1 MKCNRIPG
9 NKTFTHQ
16 TDWKWTNHRL
26 AWVRKAKNQP
36 TTELRVA
43 MPLQSSRRY
52 QNESKVTLKLP
63 SDMKE
68 NDTENDIQEIS
79 TTSEVQEMEIT
90 TETPF
95 STELLETETELPDIT
110 TLKSQTEFK
119 GTTEL
124 PDPPEFST
132 QTENTIKAKNTME
145 EMTTEATNLELEANN
160 SVQKAAKMTHEEDV
174 KNKEKIAVATVL
186 REEEEEEGAKAEKEK
201 MSAVLQQ
208 NSDKEQKILQAS
220 SLAIPQKQQQQQ
232 QSNEEIPEN
241 SLKNNENSRK
251 KENLKEDKS
260 VRPLTTE
267 ATAEVVIEKEFF
279 NATDAL
285 QEEKDVTIEEQRIGV
300 EVAAFEASEAAEAN
314 TKKVVKESEKEILH
328 TSTEKTTEKQF
339 NYAETK
345 VKVEQNPRRM
355 FQGWRYRLQTILRTL
370 EEEARLKKRIQDE
383 ERKDFEKQQQKKST
397 SHKLLR
403 TTVASSAATSRRP
416 SPPPARSQQEATD
429 EVEAIQIDS
438 SWQRQQEPKDLS
450 TTLTLPFTT
459 QEILGKILN

>member
-36 TTELRVA
+36 KTELRVA

-63 SDMKE
+63 SDDMKE
-68 NDTENDIQEIS
+68 NDKENDIQEIS
-79 TTSEVQEMEIT
+79 TISEVQEMEIT

-95 STELLETETELPDIT
+95 ETELLETETELPDIT

-132 QTENTIKAKNTME
+132 QPENTIKAKKVME
-145 EMTTEATNLELEANN
+145 EMTTEANN

-174 KNKEKIAVATVL
+174 KSKEKIAVATVL
-186 REEEEEEGAKAEKEK
+186 REEEEGAKAEKEK

-220 SLAIPQKQQQQQ
+220 SLAIPQKQQQQ
-232 QSNEEIPEN
+232 SNEEIPEN

-260 VRPLTTE
+260 ERPLTTE
-267 ATAEVVIEKEFF
+267 AGEVVIEKEFF

-300 EVAAFEASEAAEAN
+300 EVAASEASEAAEAN

-345 VKVEQNPRRM
+345 VKVEQQNPRRRLGM

-370 EEEARLKKRIQDE
+370 EEKARLKKRLQD
-383 ERKDFEKQQQKKST
+383 ERKDFEEKST

-403 TTVASSAATSRRP
+403 TTVASSSAATSLRPP

>member
-36 TTELRVA
+36 KTELRVA
-43 MPLQSSRRY
+43 MPLQSRRRY

-63 SDMKE
+63 SDDMKE
-68 NDTENDIQEIS
+68 NDKENDIQEIS
-79 TTSEVQEMEIT
+79 TISEVQEMEIT

-95 STELLETETELPDIT
+95 ETELFVTETELPDIT
-110 TLKSQTEFK
+110 TLKNQTELK

-132 QTENTIKAKNTME
+132 QTENTIKAKNVVD
-145 EMTTEATNLELEANN
+145 EMTNLELEANN
-160 SVQKAAKMTHEEDV
+160 SVQKATKMTHEEDV
-174 KNKEKIAVATVL
+174 KSKEKIAVATVL
-186 REEEEEEGAKAEKEK
+186 REEEEGAKAEKPEK

-220 SLAIPQKQQQQQ
+220 SLAIPQKQQQQ
-232 QSNEEIPEN
+232 SNEEIPEN

-260 VRPLTTE
+260 ERPLTTE
-267 ATAEVVIEKEFF
+267 AAEAEAVIEKEFF

-300 EVAAFEASEAAEAN
+300 AASEASEAAEAN

-345 VKVEQNPRRM
+345 VKVEQQNPRRRLGM

-370 EEEARLKKRIQDE
+370 EEEARLKKRLQD
-383 ERKDFEKQQQKKST
+383 ERKDFEEKST

-403 TTVASSAATSRRP
+403 TTVASSAAATSLRPP

>member
-36 TTELRVA
+36 KTELRVA

-63 SDMKE
+63 SDDMKE
-68 NDTENDIQEIS
+68 NDKENDIQEIS
-79 TTSEVQEMEIT
+79 TISEVQEMEIT

-95 STELLETETELPDIT
+95 ETELQRGSSEETELPDIT

-132 QTENTIKAKNTME
+132 QPENTIKAKKVME
-145 EMTTEATNLELEANN
+145 EMTTEANN

-174 KNKEKIAVATVL
+174 KSKEKIAVATVL
-186 REEEEEEGAKAEKEK
+186 REEEEGAKAEKEK

-220 SLAIPQKQQQQQ
+220 SLAIPQKQQQQ
-232 QSNEEIPEN
+232 SNEEIPEN

-260 VRPLTTE
+260 ERPLTTE
-267 ATAEVVIEKEFF
+267 AGEVVIEKEFF

-300 EVAAFEASEAAEAN
+300 EVAASEASEAAEAN

-345 VKVEQNPRRM
+345 VKVEQQNPRRRLGM

-370 EEEARLKKRIQDE
+370 EEKARLKKRLQD
-383 ERKDFEKQQQKKST
+383 ERKDFEQKST

-403 TTVASSAATSRRP
+403 TTVASSSAATSLRPP

>member
-36 TTELRVA
+36 NTELRVA

-63 SDMKE
+63 SDDMKE
-68 NDTENDIQEIS
+68 NDKENDIQEIS
-79 TTSEVQEMEIT
+79 TISEVQEIEIT

-95 STELLETETELPDIT
+95 ETELFVTETELPDIT

-132 QTENTIKAKNTME
+132 QPENTIKAKNVME
-145 EMTTEATNLELEANN
+145 EMTTEANN

-174 KNKEKIAVATVL
+174 KSKEKIAVATVL
-186 REEEEEEGAKAEKEK
+186 REEEEGAKAEKEK

-220 SLAIPQKQQQQQ
+220 SLAIPQKQQQQ
-232 QSNEEIPEN
+232 SNEEIPEN

-260 VRPLTTE
+260 ERPLTTE
-267 ATAEVVIEKEFF
+267 AVIEKEFF

-300 EVAAFEASEAAEAN
+300 AASEASEAAEAN

-345 VKVEQNPRRM
+345 VKVEQQNPRRRLGL

-370 EEEARLKKRIQDE
+370 EEEARLKKKLQDKKLQD
-383 ERKDFEKQQQKKST
+383 ERKDFEAKST

-403 TTVASSAATSRRP
+403 TTAASSSAATSLRP
-416 SPPPARSQQEATD
+416 SSPPARSQQEATD

>member
-36 TTELRVA
+36 NTELRVA

-63 SDMKE
+63 SDDMKE
-68 NDTENDIQEIS
+68 NDKENDIQEIS
-79 TTSEVQEMEIT
+79 TISEVQEMEIT

-95 STELLETETELPDIT
+95 ETELFVTETELPDIT
-110 TLKSQTEFK
+110 TLKSRIEFK

-132 QTENTIKAKNTME
+132 QPENTLKAKNVMD
-145 EMTTEATNLELEANN
+145 EMRTEATNLELEANN

-174 KNKEKIAVATVL
+174 KSKEKIAVATVL
-186 REEEEEEGAKAEKEK
+186 REEEEGAKAEKEK

-232 QSNEEIPEN
+232 SNEEIPEN

-260 VRPLTTE
+260 ERPLTTE
-267 ATAEVVIEKEFF
+267 AGEVVIEKEFF

-300 EVAAFEASEAAEAN
+300 EVAASEASEAAEAN

-345 VKVEQNPRRM
+345 VKVEQQNPRRRLGL
-355 FQGWRYRLQTILRTL
+355 FQGRRYRLQTILRTL
-370 EEEARLKKRIQDE
+370 EEKARLKKRLQD
-383 ERKDFEKQQQKKST
+383 ERKDFEEKST

-403 TTVASSAATSRRP
+403 TTAASSSAATSLRP
-416 SPPPARSQQEATD
+416 SSPPARSQQEATD

>member
-36 TTELRVA
+36 KTELRVA

-63 SDMKE
+63 SDDMKE
-68 NDTENDIQEIS
+68 NDKENDIQEIS
-79 TTSEVQEMEIT
+79 TISEVQEMEIT

-95 STELLETETELPDIT
+95 ETELLETETELPDIT

-132 QTENTIKAKNTME
+132 QPENTIKAKKVME
-145 EMTTEATNLELEANN
+145 EMTTEANN

-174 KNKEKIAVATVL
+174 KSKEKIAVATVL
-186 REEEEEEGAKAEKEK
+186 REEEEGAKAEKEK

-232 QSNEEIPEN
+232 SNEEIPEN

-260 VRPLTTE
+260 ERPLTTE
-267 ATAEVVIEKEFF
+267 AGEVVIEKEFF

-300 EVAAFEASEAAEAN
+300 EVAASEAAEAN

-345 VKVEQNPRRM
+345 VKVEQQNPRRRLGM

-370 EEEARLKKRIQDE
+370 EEEARLKKKLQDKKLQD
-383 ERKDFEKQQQKKST
+383 ERKDFEAKST

-403 TTVASSAATSRRP
+403 TTVASSSAATSLRPP

>member
-1 MKCNRIPG
+1 
-9 NKTFTHQ
+9 
-16 TDWKWTNHRL
+16 
-26 AWVRKAKNQP
+26 
-36 TTELRVA
+36 
-43 MPLQSSRRY
+43 
-52 QNESKVTLKLP
+52 
-63 SDMKE
+63 
-68 NDTENDIQEIS
+68 
-79 TTSEVQEMEIT
+79 
-90 TETPF
+90 
-95 STELLETETELPDIT
+95 
-110 TLKSQTEFK
+110 
-119 GTTEL
+119 
-124 PDPPEFST
+124 
-132 QTENTIKAKNTME
+132 
-145 EMTTEATNLELEANN
+145 
-160 SVQKAAKMTHEEDV
+160 MTHEEDV
-174 KNKEKIAVATVL
+174 KSKEKIAVATVL
-186 REEEEEEGAKAEKEK
+186 REEEEGAKAEKEK

-232 QSNEEIPEN
+232 SNEEIPEN

-260 VRPLTTE
+260 ERPLTTE
-267 ATAEVVIEKEFF
+267 AGEVVIEKEFF

-300 EVAAFEASEAAEAN
+300 EVAASEASEAAEAN

-345 VKVEQNPRRM
+345 VKVEQQNPRRRLGM

-370 EEEARLKKRIQDE
+370 EEEARLKKKLQDKKLQD
-383 ERKDFEKQQQKKST
+383 ERKDFEAKST

-403 TTVASSAATSRRP
+403 TTVASSSAATSLRPP

>member
-1 MKCNRIPG
+1 M
-9 NKTFTHQ
+9 
-16 TDWKWTNHRL
+16 
-26 AWVRKAKNQP
+26 
-36 TTELRVA
+36 
-43 MPLQSSRRY
+43 
-52 QNESKVTLKLP
+52 
-63 SDMKE
+63 
-68 NDTENDIQEIS
+68 
-79 TTSEVQEMEIT
+79 
-90 TETPF
+90 
-95 STELLETETELPDIT
+95 
-110 TLKSQTEFK
+110 
-119 GTTEL
+119 
-124 PDPPEFST
+124 T
-132 QTENTIKAKNTME
+132 QDK
-145 EMTTEATNLELEANN
+145 
-160 SVQKAAKMTHEEDV
+160 DV

-186 REEEEEEGAKAEKEK
+186 REEDEDEGEEGAKAEKKK
-201 MSAVLQQ
+201 MSAVVQQ
-208 NSDKEQKILQAS
+208 KSDKEQKILQAS
-220 SLAIPQKQQQQQ
+220 SLAIPQKQQQHQQ
-232 QSNEEIPEN
+232 PNEEIPQIPEN
-241 SLKNNENSRK
+241 SMKNNEKKK

-260 VRPLTTE
+260 VRKE
-267 ATAEVVIEKEFF
+267 QAVIEEEFF

-300 EVAAFEASEAAEAN
+300 EVAASEASEAAEAN

-345 VKVEQNPRRM
+345 VKVEQQNPRRRLGM

-370 EEEARLKKRIQDE
+370 EEEARVKKRLQD
-383 ERKDFEKQQQKKST
+383 ERKDFEEKST

-403 TTVASSAATSRRP
+403 TTVASSSAATSLRPP